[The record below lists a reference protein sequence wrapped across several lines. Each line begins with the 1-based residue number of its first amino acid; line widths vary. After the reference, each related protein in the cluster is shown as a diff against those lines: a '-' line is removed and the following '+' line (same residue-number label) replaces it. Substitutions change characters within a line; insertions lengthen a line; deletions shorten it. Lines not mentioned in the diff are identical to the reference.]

1 MQGFGVYKVPKKA
14 TRSDSTTG
22 RAISTQYDRSCY
34 LVNMPSQQKRRA
46 DGERTRQA
54 IVREA
59 VSLATLDGLEG
70 LSIGN
75 LAAALDMSKSGIYAH
90 FGSKQDLQLATVDE
104 AERIFQAEV
113 IEPAL
118 AAAPGLAQLIAVC
131 DAFFDHLM
139 RRTFP
144 GGCFFAGAALEMGT
158 RPGPVKE
165 QIAAFQGRLT
175 ALIRQFIVT
184 ALEQHQLA
192 ADEDPD
198 ALTFELN
205 GIILA
210 ANTSFVLREDPATLD
225 MARNV
230 VRRRLG
236 VATTTTAPTPTN
248 GTKSRPPKRL
258 GKRPEP
264 TAASM
269 LVPHITPLTHSS

>member
-1 MQGFGVYKVPKKA
+1 M
-14 TRSDSTTG
+14 
-22 RAISTQYDRSCY
+22 
-34 LVNMPSQQKRRA
+34 
-46 DGERTRQA
+46 
-54 IVREA
+54 REA

-75 LAAALDMSKSGIYAH
+75 LASALDMSKSGIYAH
-90 FGSKQDLQLATVDE
+90 FGSKRDLQLATVDE

-118 AAAPGLAQLIAVC
+118 AATPGVGQLVTLC
-131 DAFFDHLM
+131 DAFFDHLL

-144 GGCFFAGAALEMGT
+144 GGCFFAGASLEMGT

-165 QIAAFQGRLT
+165 QIAAFQVRLS
-175 ALIRQFIVT
+175 ALIRQFAVT
-184 ALEQHQLA
+184 ALERHELP

-210 ANTSFVLREDPATLD
+210 ANTNFVLREDPAALD
-225 MARNV
+225 MARTV

-236 VATTTTAPTPTN
+236 
-248 GTKSRPPKRL
+248 
-258 GKRPEP
+258 
-264 TAASM
+264 
-269 LVPHITPLTHSS
+269 IT

>member
-1 MQGFGVYKVPKKA
+1 ML
-14 TRSDSTTG
+14 TRL
-22 RAISTQYDRSCY
+22 QYDRSCY
-34 LVNMPSQQKRRA
+34 LVNVAGQRKQRA
-46 DGERTRQA
+46 DGGRTREA

-90 FGSKQDLQLATVDE
+90 FGSKQELQLATVEE
-104 AERIFQAEV
+104 AGRIFQAEV

-118 AAAPGLAQLIAVC
+118 AAAPGLAQLVAVC
-131 DAFFDHLM
+131 DAFFDHLV
-139 RRTFP
+139 RHTFP

-165 QIAAFQGRLT
+165 QIAAFQDRFTG
-175 ALIRQFIVT
+175 LIRQFVL
-184 ALEQHQLA
+184 AAVEQHELP
-192 ADEDPD
+192 ADEDPA

-210 ANTSFVLREDPATLD
+210 ANTNFVLHADPAALD
-225 MARNV
+225 MARTI

-236 VATTTTAPTPTN
+236 VVSAT
-248 GTKSRPPKRL
+248 
-258 GKRPEP
+258 
-264 TAASM
+264 M
-269 LVPHITPLTHSS
+269 

>member
-1 MQGFGVYKVPKKA
+1 VPDQRK
-14 TRSDSTTG
+14 
-22 RAISTQYDRSCY
+22 Q
-34 LVNMPSQQKRRA
+34 RA
-46 DGERTRQA
+46 DGKHTREA

-75 LAAALDMSKSGIYAH
+75 LAHALDMSKSGIYAH
-90 FGSKQDLQLATVDE
+90 FGSKQDLQLATVEE
-104 AERIFQAEV
+104 AARIFQAEV

-118 AAAPGLAQLIAVC
+118 AAAPGVDQVIALC
-131 DAFFDHLM
+131 DAFFDHLE

-144 GGCFFAGAALEMGT
+144 GGCFFAGAVLEMGA

-165 QIAAFQGRLT
+165 QIAAFQSGLSL
-175 ALIRQFIVT
+175 LIRQFLVT
-184 ALEQHQLA
+184 ALERHQLP

-205 GIILA
+205 GVILA
-210 ANTSFVLREDPATLD
+210 ANANFVLRQDSSALD

-236 VATTTTAPTPTN
+236 ITTATVSRRQRTDPSRGRHRAEQKGPT
-248 GTKSRPPKRL
+248 R
-258 GKRPEP
+258 
-264 TAASM
+264 
-269 LVPHITPLTHSS
+269 